1 MKTYLMITSMGR
13 HFTSGANGIVVNT
26 GVRVFDMDGV
36 AI

>member
-13 HFTSGANGIVVNT
+13 QFTSGANGIMINIGGT
-26 GVRVFDMDGV
+26 VFDMDGV